1 MSVTKDRSALLLA
14 TTLAVGAGLALS
26 YGAYRYFK
34 KDKFKG
40 NVRHIST
47 A

>member
-14 TTLAVGAGLALS
+14 TTLAVGAGLGLS
-26 YGAYRYFK
+26 YAAYRYYVAEKSK

-40 NVRHIST
+40 NV
-47 A
+47 